1 MKLNKRSCSRE
12 QYSFMTLYPMGRKIS
27 KYGEKILLLTLYLK
41 YAITAKQGSETS
53 LRFRVRSRFK

>member
-27 KYGEKILLLTLYLK
+27 KYGGKNAFINFIPKICNYSKTGEWDKLK
-41 YAITAKQGSETS
+41 A
-53 LRFRVRSRFK
+53 